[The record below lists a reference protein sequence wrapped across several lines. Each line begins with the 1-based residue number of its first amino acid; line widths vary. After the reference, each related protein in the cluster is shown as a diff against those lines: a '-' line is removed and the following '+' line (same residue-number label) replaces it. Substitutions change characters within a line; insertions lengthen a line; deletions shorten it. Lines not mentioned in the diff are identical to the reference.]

1 MLELEGRPPAHTG
14 GDLNGFYRM
23 CLDNKVPMV
32 ALDYPASMGAR
43 AVQVAVDV
51 LSGTPVPLRVE
62 VPLATIMPR
71 GCETTSVKADIW
83 AEMHVD
89 WNRSDDAVLS
99 QGAAL
104 LPSEFLR

>member
-1 MLELEGRPPAHTG
+1 
-14 GDLNGFYRM
+14 
-23 CLDNKVPMV
+23 MV
-32 ALDYPASMGAR
+32 FGAIVDY
-43 AVQVAVDV
+43 
-51 LSGTPVPLRVE
+51 
-62 VPLATIMPR
+62 
-71 GCETTSVKADIW
+71 KADIW